1 MPLTYHRLKTAV
13 LLIVTGLCVAGC
25 GRSPEPTPKP
35 PATPA
40 SQATPVRPDKNTLPP
55 GHPEIDMSK
64 MPLPAGAM
72 AQAGNPKW
80 IVPDGWEP
88 GQPSSVRRGSY
99 TVKGAGTFAGQT
111 VDIAVTVFPGD
122 VGGLLMN
129 INRWRS
135 QIGLEPIK
143 EDQVAALSSKI
154 EVDGKSVTLVDLKDG
169 KPAEGKTIPQRML
182 VGTLMHE
189 GNSWFVKITGD
200 APLVEEQRKAF
211 EAFVNS
217 LKF

>member
-1 MPLTYHRLKTAV
+1 MTQTCLNTAR
-13 LLIVTGLCVAGC
+13 LLIAIGLCAAGC
-25 GRSPEPTPKP
+25 GPEQKPASPS
-35 PATPA
+35 PATPPPQTTTA
-40 SQATPVRPDKNTLPP
+40 RPDNNALPP

-64 MPLPAGAM
+64 MPLPAGALS
-72 AQAGNPKW
+72 QTGNPKW
-80 IVPDGWEP
+80 VVPDRWTP
-88 GQPSSVRRGSY
+88 GPESTVRRGSFL
-99 TVKGAGTFAGQT
+99 VKGAGEFEGQT
-111 VDIAVTVFPGD
+111 ADIAVTVFPGD

-143 EDQVAALSSKI
+143 EDQVATLSSKI
-154 EVDGKSVTLVDLKDG
+154 EVDGKAVTLVDLKDG
-169 KPAEGKTIPQRML
+169 KPAEGKTVPQRML

-189 GNSWFVKITGD
+189 GNSWFVKMTGD